1 MGSARRSPLRTARG
15 VDDGHRSPRCGTDAP
30 AATQA
35 EEAVEDSGEEPPAKL
50 SYKHKYELEQL
61 PKKIKTLES
70 EITELTTLLKDP
82 DFYNRDADG
91 FMRASEKIGRLKN
104 RLDEAET
111 RWLELEEM
119 KATAG
124 E

>member
-1 MGSARRSPLRTARG
+1 MNTKNVR
-15 VDDGHRSPRCGTDAP
+15 
-30 AATQA
+30 
-35 EEAVEDSGEEPPAKL
+35 E
-50 SYKHKYELEQL
+50 EQL
-61 PKKIKTLES
+61 DLLSAMLGSSPETEQVEAITRETVQSSETIEVDKTCEIKNNTEPCEKLEFKRFSDYGDKI
-70 EITELTTLLKDP
+70 KDP